1 MSSSPLKKAG
11 AVTSGQLKQNLNPQS
26 PGNPN
31 NPGPVLDVDSN
42 EVMRQYEPQ
51 RALPLPGENIV
62 ISPIEL
68 IAESVEETSLVPAAE
83 TDSVLLRLD
92 EAQRALAEATSIQEV
107 KQIVDVA
114 EAARV
119 YLKRAKQSA
128 QTIYAATSLRI
139 WAERRLGE
147 KLIEAKKKG
156 ELDEGKGGDRKS
168 PSSTSRVILADLG
181 ITYDESARAQKLAIV
196 PLAEFEKRMATC
208 QDGGARSISLILREI
223 DVHQARKP
231 QKSSSDAK
239 AKSRSPKR
247 SKSPAAATANE
258 LQVKPEATPK
268 PGEPVS
274 AGADTKPVAADTPEP
289 PPQVKPE
296 ATAKLGEPVSAGAD
310 TKPVAADTPE
320 PPLLQITTA
329 LAPPG
334 ACRKVFLAEN
344 LVPASW
350 ELEAVIQNRIR
361 PVLEQLKS
369 ETVLPS
375 RDKLMKRL
383 GAVEKVLTVTLER
396 LRECAKLAP
405 LTSRMADDEDEA
417 REDKDQ

>member
-114 EAARV
+114 EAVRI
-119 YLKRAKQSA
+119 YLKRANQSK

-147 KLIEAKKKG
+147 KL
-156 ELDEGKGGDRKS
+156 
-168 PSSTSRVILADLG
+168 
-181 ITYDESARAQKLAIV
+181 
-196 PLAEFEKRMATC
+196 
-208 QDGGARSISLILREI
+208 
-223 DVHQARKP
+223 
-231 QKSSSDAK
+231 
-239 AKSRSPKR
+239 
-247 SKSPAAATANE
+247 
-258 LQVKPEATPK
+258 
-268 PGEPVS
+268 
-274 AGADTKPVAADTPEP
+274 
-289 PPQVKPE
+289 
-296 ATAKLGEPVSAGAD
+296 
-310 TKPVAADTPE
+310 
-320 PPLLQITTA
+320 
-329 LAPPG
+329 
-334 ACRKVFLAEN
+334 
-344 LVPASW
+344 
-350 ELEAVIQNRIR
+350 
-361 PVLEQLKS
+361 
-369 ETVLPS
+369 
-375 RDKLMKRL
+375 
-383 GAVEKVLTVTLER
+383 
-396 LRECAKLAP
+396 
-405 LTSRMADDEDEA
+405 
-417 REDKDQ
+417 

>member
-1 MSSSPLKKAG
+1 
-11 AVTSGQLKQNLNPQS
+11 
-26 PGNPN
+26 
-31 NPGPVLDVDSN
+31 
-42 EVMRQYEPQ
+42 
-51 RALPLPGENIV
+51 
-62 ISPIEL
+62 
-68 IAESVEETSLVPAAE
+68 
-83 TDSVLLRLD
+83 
-92 EAQRALAEATSIQEV
+92 
-107 KQIVDVA
+107 
-114 EAARV
+114 
-119 YLKRAKQSA
+119 
-128 QTIYAATSLRI
+128 
-139 WAERRLGE
+139 
-147 KLIEAKKKG
+147 
-156 ELDEGKGGDRKS
+156 
-168 PSSTSRVILADLG
+168 VILANLG
-181 ITYDESARAQKLAIV
+181 ISYDESARAQKLAVV

-274 AGADTKPVAADTPEP
+274 AGADTKPVA
-289 PPQVKPE
+289 
-296 ATAKLGEPVSAGAD
+296 G
-310 TKPVAADTPE
+310 DTPE

>member
-1 MSSSPLKKAG
+1 M
-11 AVTSGQLKQNLNPQS
+11 
-26 PGNPN
+26 
-31 NPGPVLDVDSN
+31 
-42 EVMRQYEPQ
+42 
-51 RALPLPGENIV
+51 
-62 ISPIEL
+62 
-68 IAESVEETSLVPAAE
+68 
-83 TDSVLLRLD
+83 
-92 EAQRALAEATSIQEV
+92 

-114 EAARV
+114 EAVRI
-119 YLKRAKQSA
+119 YLKRANQSK
-128 QTIYAATSLRI
+128 QTIYAATTLRI

-168 PSSTSRVILADLG
+168 PSSTSRVIMANLG
-181 ITYDESARAQKLAIV
+181 ITYDESARAQKLAVV
-196 PLAEFEKRMATC
+196 PLAEFEKRMLTC
-208 QDGGARSISLILREI
+208 QDGGALSISLILREI
-223 DVHQARKP
+223 HVHQARKP

-258 LQVKPEATPK
+258 PQVEPEATAK
-268 PGEPVS
+268 KGQPVS
-274 AGADTKPVAADTPEP
+274 AGADIKPLAAD
-289 PPQVKPE
+289 
-296 ATAKLGEPVSAGAD
+296 A
-310 TKPVAADTPE
+310 PE
-320 PPLLQITTA
+320 PPLLQVTTA

-344 LVPASW
+344 LVPASC

-369 ETVLPS
+369 ETTLPS

-383 GAVEKVLTVTLER
+383 GAVEMELTVTLER

-417 REDKDQ
+417 RQDKDQ